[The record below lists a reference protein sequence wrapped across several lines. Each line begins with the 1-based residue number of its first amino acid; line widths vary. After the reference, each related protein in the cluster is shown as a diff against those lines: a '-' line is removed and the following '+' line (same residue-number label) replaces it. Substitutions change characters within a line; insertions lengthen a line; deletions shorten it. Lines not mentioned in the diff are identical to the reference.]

1 MPNIPSI
8 KKNESLSKVFAK
20 FNTGIEKPLMEFHEV
35 LMRSEDSPFSEAERE
50 LLAAYVSGVM
60 NDCGYCLNIHTLV
73 AVEFGAEEDLV
84 ERLLKDIDTSG
95 VDEKLKPVLRYVKK
109 LTLTPYKMIDADT
122 EAIFEA
128 GWDERALYDAL
139 LICCTWNF
147 MNRFVEGVGIE
158 LSPEQY
164 AASAKM
170 LAKGYAPII
179 EKYNL
184 K

>member
-8 KKNESLSKVFAK
+8 KKNEPLSNVFAR

-35 LMRSEDSPFSEAERE
+35 LMRSDDSPFSTAERE

-60 NDCGYCLNIHTLV
+60 SDCGYCVKIHTLV
-73 AVEFGAEEDLV
+73 AIEFGVEEGLL
-84 ERLLKDIDTSG
+84 ERLLKDINTSG
-95 VDEKLKPVLRYVKK
+95 IDEKLKPVLRYLKK
-109 LTLTPYKMIDADT
+109 LTLDPYKMIKADT
-122 EAIFEA
+122 EDIFNA

-147 MNRFVEGVGIE
+147 MNRFVEGIGLDV
-158 LSPEQY
+158 SQEQY
-164 AASAKM
+164 QKSAQM

-179 EKYNL
+179 EKFNL

>member
-1 MPNIPSI
+1 MSNIPSI
-8 KKNESLSKVFAK
+8 KKNQRLAEVFAK
-20 FNTGIEKPLMEFHEV
+20 FNTGIEKPLMQFHEV

-60 NDCGYCLNIHTLV
+60 NDCGYCLNIHSLV
-73 AVEFGAEEDLV
+73 AVEFGVEEGLL
-84 ERLLKDIDTSG
+84 ERLLNDINTSG

-109 LTLTPYKMIDADT
+109 LTLTPYKMLEADT

-158 LSPEQY
+158 LSPEEY
-164 AASAKM
+164 AASAKV